1 MTTLN
6 LHRAILGIVGFGLAV
21 LMVGALVYG
30 KSSTAEA
37 QDTISL
43 DRRISMVEQRLYGIE
58 SNMRLL
64 QQQLEIRPRS
74 PQPSTEQGPELE
86 LLQRQIL
93 ILQRQVDDLKC
104 GVIRLDERT
113 LPTVKT
119 SRTAPVAR
127 VDPCRADADSPLS
140 FSIRR

>member
-1 MTTLN
+1 
-6 LHRAILGIVGFGLAV
+6 LGIIGFGFAV
-21 LMVGALVYG
+21 LLVGALVYG
-30 KSSTAEA
+30 KSSTAKA

-58 SNMRLL
+58 SNIRLL

-74 PQPSTEQGPELE
+74 PQPSTERDPQVE
-86 LLQRQIL
+86 LLQRQVL
-93 ILQRQVDDLKC
+93 TLQRQVDDLRC

-113 LPTVKT
+113 LLAANR
-119 SRTAPVAR
+119 SQTAPGAR
-127 VDPCRADADSPLS
+127 VDPCRADANSPLS

>member
-1 MTTLN
+1 
-6 LHRAILGIVGFGLAV
+6 LGIIGFGFAV
-21 LMVGALVYG
+21 LLVGALVYG
-30 KSSTAEA
+30 KSSTAKA

-58 SNMRLL
+58 SNIRLL

-74 PQPSTEQGPELE
+74 PQPSTQRDPEVE
-86 LLQRQIL
+86 LLQRQVL
-93 ILQRQVDDLKC
+93 TLQRQVDDLRC

-113 LPTVKT
+113 LPAAN
-119 SRTAPVAR
+119 RNQTAPGAR